1 MGEIQYNSNQ
11 VSPLGVGGNNESFLN
26 LQINTNFSL
35 SPPAGDLGGF
45 NLIIYDTFCI

>member
-26 LQINTNFSL
+26 LQINTNFSD
-35 SPPAGDLGGF
+35 SPLGDLGGF